1 MPKIGYIK
9 YEASNYFTCFYL
21 LFPCTIMQQHHNR
34 LNSHSSIV
42 KMPLL
47 GSEQDTDNLL
57 NSGQL
62 AESKAHITG
71 SLGVS
76 LSLSSEP
83 WDVRWAYTVWFSCV
97 CKNHKLFPSVS
108 VKFVIPV
115 WMQMPP
121 VAASGIFLQKKSALS
136 PKLCSAVW
144 LWLSAKNQV
153 TSQLQTPPSGD
164 RLTCGW
170 ILMRARPERNNP
182 PVPFPGAL
190 SIVVCTDGR

>member
-1 MPKIGYIK
+1 MWGRQIILPVFTSLFSVHDRAT
-9 YEASNYFTCFYL
+9 AS
-21 LFPCTIMQQHHNR
+21 
-34 LNSHSSIV
+34 V
-42 KMPLL
+42 EKPLL

-83 WDVRWAYTVWFSCV
+83 WDVHWTDADWFSCV
-97 CKNHKLFPSVS
+97 CKNHKLFPPVS

-121 VAASGIFLQKKSALS
+121 LAAAGIFLQTKSSLS
-136 PKLCSAVW
+136 PKAMLSCLTLVIGQSHFTAPDTT
-144 LWLSAKNQV
+144 LWWQTDMQLDFDKGTAKMKHN
-153 TSQLQTPPSGD
+153 PS
-164 RLTCGW
+164 
-170 ILMRARPERNNP
+170 
-182 PVPFPGAL
+182 VPFSGAL
-190 SIVVCTDGR
+190 SIVVCADGRKLEESLQCSSCQEL